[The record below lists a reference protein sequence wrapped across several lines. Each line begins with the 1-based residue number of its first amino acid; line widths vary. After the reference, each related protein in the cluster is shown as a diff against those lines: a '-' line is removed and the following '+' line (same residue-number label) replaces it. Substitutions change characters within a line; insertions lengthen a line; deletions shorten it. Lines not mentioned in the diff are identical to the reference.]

1 LRKPAGAALA
11 ISASTVKYRN
21 IAEGLAIHP
30 ERTLLRIGAVSSVLG
45 LALGIVAGAFHG
57 GGGQPNDLQATLP
70 QYAANN
76 HWELV
81 HLGQFVADILL
92 LVGLIA
98 LYRSITQG
106 VSATLARLGIIVA
119 VVAEGIYG
127 VNQAVDGVAIKFV
140 AQQWVSAPL
149 TEKADA
155 FRIAAA
161 VRHIEIGTSSLWTLT
176 SGIVLLLFGLAIA
189 LGRAY
194 PRSLGW
200 AAIALGAIE
209 VGYSLDLA
217 RNGFAGSPLAMAT
230 LLMGPWTLVLA
241 VCLWRKARG

>member
-1 LRKPAGAALA
+1 M
-11 ISASTVKYRN
+11 
-21 IAEGLAIHP
+21 
-30 ERTLLRIGAVSSVLG
+30 LG
-45 LALGIVAGAFHG
+45 LVLGIVFGAFHG
-57 GGGQPNDLQATLP
+57 GGGEPNNLQSTLP
-70 QYAANN
+70 HYAANN
-76 HWELV
+76 YWELV

-92 LVGLIA
+92 LVGFIA
-98 LYRSITQG
+98 LYRSITEG

-140 AQQWVSAPL
+140 AQQWMSAPL
-149 TEKADA
+149 PEKADA
-155 FRIAAA
+155 LRVAEA

-194 PRSLGW
+194 PRPLGW
-200 AAIALGAIE
+200 AAIGLGAIE

-230 LLMGPWTLVLA
+230 LLIGPWTLALA
-241 VCLWRKARG
+241 FNLWRKARG